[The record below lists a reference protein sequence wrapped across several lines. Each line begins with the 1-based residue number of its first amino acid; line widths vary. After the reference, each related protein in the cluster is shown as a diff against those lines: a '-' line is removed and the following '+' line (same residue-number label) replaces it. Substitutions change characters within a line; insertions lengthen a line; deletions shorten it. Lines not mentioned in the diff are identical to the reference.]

1 MSDET
6 GVGAAAAMTSTHQRE
21 TDPVEGEKPSTT
33 TQNQSSEVV
42 GNDDGDKGMGAAGAE
57 TSAEPGGS
65 SMGAA
70 NPGGMGDD
78 SEAEQEALTA
88 SIKGAVTGATA
99 VANSEPKPAA
109 GAANPRSWGQGLSK
123 EEVNEE
129 NESDEGS
136 EQSVKGTAIP
146 TAAANDSEGN
156 ESEEEVME
164 EGDVVVLT
172 PAPDEKELLKQKLFE
187 KGKKKNVNSLRKQAK
202 WNEGSLFQLNIYGE
216 DFQDRIDRLGASRTF
231 AIRRVF
237 VVLHDL
243 KDSEDGSDIPCYV
256 PCGETRT
263 EIIRWYKNMF
273 EKAGVLVRDVHAFL
287 PENVKDEEARFE
299 YELRTSYF
307 IHQGKGWYFTPSLL
321 YKPAYIDLNAPVF
334 NSWLSNGD
342 VVLYTPQGTVHEDG
356 SFDEAANAL
365 TFVGAF
371 FHWDNSEMRTQPDV
385 RAVFVRSLSLLKIA
399 TDMVQEKKTGVFK
412 TFDKRVAFVE
422 LDIDIMSWSAK
433 KETELSWQIAL

>member
-6 GVGAAAAMTSTHQRE
+6 GVGAAAAMTSTHQNE

-42 GNDDGDKGMGAAGAE
+42 GNDDGDKGMGAAGAGK
-57 TSAEPGGS
+57 SAEPGRSGTE
-65 SMGAA
+65 AA

-78 SEAEQEALTA
+78 SEAEQEEFTA
-88 SIKGAVTGATA
+88 SMKEAVTGATG
-99 VANSEPKPAA
+99 VANSEPK
-109 GAANPRSWGQGLSK
+109 GAAVAVNPRSWGQGLAK
-123 EEVNEE
+123 EEEDDNKT
-129 NESDEGS
+129 SDEGS
-136 EQSVKGTAIP
+136 EESEKGTAIP

-172 PAPDEKELLKQKLFE
+172 PAPDEKELLKQKLVE
-187 KGKKKNVNSLRKQAK
+187 KGKKKSIFSLKKQAK

-231 AIRRVF
+231 AIRRLF
-237 VVLHDL
+237 VVLHHL
-243 KDSEDGSDIPCYV
+243 KDTEDGSDIPCYV

-287 PENVKDEEARFE
+287 PENVKVEEARFE

-371 FHWDNSEMRTQPDV
+371 FHWDNSEMRSQPDV
-385 RAVFVRSLSLLKIA
+385 RAVFVRSLSQLKMA
-399 TDMVQEKKTGVFK
+399 AEMFEERRTGVFK
-412 TFDKRVAFVE
+412 TINKRESFVE